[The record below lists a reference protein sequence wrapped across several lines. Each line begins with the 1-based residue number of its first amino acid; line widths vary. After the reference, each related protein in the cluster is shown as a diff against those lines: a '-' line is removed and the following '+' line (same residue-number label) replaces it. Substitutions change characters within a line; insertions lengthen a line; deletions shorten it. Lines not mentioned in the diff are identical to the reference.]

1 MCPKVRFLVTL
12 QKRRDF
18 FALPFVLIHIALLH
32 RACNPTCLFCNK
44 KKGQKRGVTMGLR
57 VRRLLPQS
65 HGALVRTSKRVCWR
79 RVESAKSRRHRHG
92 EHKEVQRRAFTFL
105 SREEGVAHMS
115 FWKAQQRYALRV
127 FKARA
132 MNKDT
137 MASQSLGKKMFWVE
151 RKRCYKTWLA
161 RTFFSFFG

>member
-1 MCPKVRFLVTL
+1 MNSNLSNRGFRTKQSSLNEEDKAQLVPLRFHRSFRHRNSKGPKRKKMCPKVRFLVTL

-44 KKGQKRGVTMGLR
+44 KKGQKRGVTMGSR

-105 SREEGVAHMS
+105 SREEGVAHIMS
-115 FWKAQQRYALRV
+115 F
-127 FKARA
+127 
-132 MNKDT
+132 
-137 MASQSLGKKMFWVE
+137 
-151 RKRCYKTWLA
+151 
-161 RTFFSFFG
+161 